1 MMYFCSMA
9 TLPGYSDIIRAQLRL
24 KGVIKETPLEHS
36 KSFSAF
42 SGSHVF
48 MKLENLQSTG
58 SFKVRGAYNKLR
70 CLSEKELAS
79 GVVCASAGN
88 HAQGVAYA
96 AHLLRVKAT
105 VFMPIFTPPL
115 KVIATKGYG
124 AEVVLEGDTFDDAM
138 AATLKFSDKTGAT
151 VVHAFDD
158 PHIIAGQGTIGLEI
172 FRANNDIQDVLV
184 PLGGG
189 GMIAGIAIALK
200 EMNPDIRI
208 IGVEAEGA
216 QSAIGS
222 LKKGRPV
229 KLRSMQTI
237 ADGIAVKQPGELTF
251 EAIRKHVDDI
261 LVVNDSE
268 IAHATYLLLQR
279 AKILAEP
286 AGVVAIAALLRHKA
300 DFCGRNVVPVISG
313 GNINMGLLEQILE
326 KGMMEEGL
334 RARIAVLIPDMA
346 GELKSIIT
354 ILERLR
360 ANINEISHERSTTT
374 VPVGFVLVTITFN
387 LRESAQLDTICE
399 ALKGKMKRF
408 EVLK

>member
-251 EAIRKHVDDI
+251 EAIRKHVNDI